1 MYIRR
6 TKTRT
11 MDNGESYFSHRL
23 VRSERVGTK
32 VRQRTLL
39 NLGSHFEVAQALW
52 PQLCARLDQLLSG
65 QTDLLQ
71 IELPTPVEQ
80 KAQDILAR
88 LVSHESPVSTG
99 SNRSTQETASDT
111 DVQRVD
117 INSLEMV
124 QPRSVGVEHL
134 GLWAIEQLRL
144 EELLEG
150 LGLNGPQRAAALG
163 LIIGRMAAPG
173 SELATHRWLKERSA
187 LGELIDFDYSNMS
200 QMQLYRTSDRLI
212 RHRERIEKTLFNR
225 TVDLFGLDCT
235 ITLYDLTN
243 TYFEGDASG
252 NPKAQRGHSKEKRG
266 DCPLLTLGM
275 MLDGSGFVRRSEIFA
290 GNVFEGKTLQSML
303 KALQAPKGALV
314 VLDRGIA
321 TEENLTWMQETGYR
335 YLVVNRG
342 RKREFTPTDCITINT
357 AAEEKVHLK
366 KVRSEDG
373 KEVRLYCYS
382 ERRAKKEE
390 GIAKRFMHRFEANL
404 DKLSEGLS
412 RPRTTKRADK
422 LWERIGRLKEKSHGV
437 SQHYHIELILDED
450 GKTARALRWERK
462 PVDGTL
468 VTHPGIYTLRSNETD
483 WDEERMWRTY
493 IMLTDLEAV
502 FRSLKS
508 ELGLRPIYHHKEERA
523 DGHLFITVL
532 AYQLVQFIRRTLRE
546 KQINDSWLSLRQA
559 LSNQHRITATFRISD
574 NRTLHVRKAS
584 KAEPNQLRIY
594 NALAINSAPG
604 GVKKLID

>member
-6 TKTRT
+6 TKTRST
-11 MDNGESYFSHRL
+11 VQGKSYYSHRL

-39 NLGSHFEVAQALW
+39 NLGCHFEVAQEHW
-52 PQLCARLDQLLSG
+52 PLLCVRLDQMLSPQPGLLPV
-65 QTDLLQ
+65 
-71 IELPTPVEQ
+71 ELPDSVEQ
-80 KAQDILAR
+80 KAQEILAR
-88 LVSHESPVSTG
+88 LVASEPTPSGQTPG
-99 SNRSTQETASDT
+99 TAEADIQSV
-111 DVQRVD
+111 DV
-117 INSLEMV
+117 NSLELV
-124 QPRSVGVEHL
+124 RPRSVGVEHVA
-134 GLWAIEQLRL
+134 LWAMEQLRL
-144 EELLEG
+144 ETLLAD

-173 SELATHRWLKERSA
+173 SELATHRWLRQTSA
-187 LGELIDFDYSNMS
+187 LGELIDFDYTKMS
-200 QMQLYRTSDRLI
+200 LMQLYRTSDRLI
-212 RHRERIEKTLFNR
+212 RHRERIEKALFNR

-243 TYFEGDASG
+243 TYFEGDLGS
-252 NPKAQRGHSKEKRG
+252 NPKAQRGHSKEKRN
-266 DCPLLTLGM
+266 DCPLLTLGLV
-275 MLDGSGFVRRSEIFA
+275 LDGSGFVRRSEIFA
-290 GNVFEGKTLQSML
+290 GNIFEGKTLQSML
-303 KALQAPKGALV
+303 TALQAPKGALV

-321 TEENLTWMQETGYR
+321 TEENLSWMQAAGYR
-335 YLVVNRG
+335 YLVVSRG
-342 RKREFTPTDCITINT
+342 REREFIPADCITINT
-357 AAEEKVHLK
+357 ATEEKVHLK
-366 KVRSEDG
+366 MVRSGDG

-382 ERRAKKEE
+382 ERRARKEE
-390 GIAKRFMHRFEANL
+390 GIAKRFMERFEANL
-404 DKLSEGLS
+404 DKLSAGLS

-422 LWERIGRLKEKSHGV
+422 LWERIGRFKEKSHGL

-462 PVDGTL
+462 PVKGTL
-468 VTHPGIYTLRSNETD
+468 LTHPGVYTLRSNETD

-493 IMLTDLEAV
+493 ILLTDLEAV

-532 AYQLVQFIRRTLRE
+532 AYQLVQFIRCKLRE
-546 KQINDSWLSLRQA
+546 KEINDSWLGLRQT
-559 LSNQHRITATFRISD
+559 LSNQCRITATFRRTD

-594 NALAINSAPG
+594 NALGINPAPG
-604 GVKKLID
+604 GVKKLIA

>member
-6 TKTRT
+6 TKTRST
-11 MDNGESYFSHRL
+11 AQGESYYSHRL

-39 NLGSHFEVAQALW
+39 NLGSHFEVAQEHW
-52 PQLCARLDQLLSG
+52 PQLCARVDQLLSPQAG
-65 QTDLLQ
+65 LLPL
-71 IELPTPVEQ
+71 ELPESIEH
-80 KAQDILAR
+80 KAQEILAR
-88 LVSHESPVSTG
+88 LVASESPTPSAQVP
-99 SNRSTQETASDT
+99 ETARADIQSV
-111 DVQRVD
+111 DV
-117 INSLEMV
+117 NSLELV
-124 QPRSVGVEHL
+124 RPRSVGVEHL
-134 GLWAIEQLRL
+134 GLWAMEQLRL
-144 EELLEG
+144 EALLAD

-173 SELATHRWLKERSA
+173 SERATHRWLQHTSA
-187 LGELIDFDYSNMS
+187 LGELIDFDYATMS
-200 QMQLYRTSDRLI
+200 PMQLYRTSDRLI
-212 RHRERIEKTLFNR
+212 RQRERIEKALFDR

-243 TYFEGDASG
+243 TYFEGDPGS
-252 NPKAQRGHSKEKRG
+252 NPKARRGHSKEKRS
-266 DCPLLTLGM
+266 DCPLLTLGL

-290 GNVFEGKTLQSML
+290 GNIFEGKTLQSML
-303 KALQAPKGALV
+303 SALQAPKGALV

-321 TEENLTWMQETGYR
+321 TEENLSWMQAEGYR

-342 RKREFTPTDCITINT
+342 RERESVPDDCITINT
-357 AAEEKVHLK
+357 ASDEKVHLK
-366 KVRSEDG
+366 RLHSEDG

-390 GIAKRFMHRFEANL
+390 GIAKRFMERFEAKL

-412 RPRTTKRADK
+412 RPRTTKRVDK

-437 SQHYHIELILDED
+437 SQHYQIELILAEDE
-450 GKTARALRWERK
+450 KTAKALRWERK
-462 PVDGTL
+462 PVKGTL
-468 VTHPGIYTLRSNETD
+468 VTHPGVYTLRSNETD

-508 ELGLRPIYHHKEERA
+508 ELGLRPIYHHKEERS

-546 KQINDSWLSLRQA
+546 KDINDSWLSLRQT
-559 LSNQHRITATFRISD
+559 LNNQCRITATFRRTD

-594 NALAINSAPG
+594 NALGINPAPG
-604 GVKKLID
+604 GINKLIV

>member
-6 TKTRT
+6 TKTRST
-11 MDNGESYFSHRL
+11 VQGKSYYSHRL

-39 NLGSHFEVAQALW
+39 NLGRHFEVAQEHW
-52 PQLCARLDQLLSG
+52 PLLCVRLDQMLSPQPGLLPV
-65 QTDLLQ
+65 
-71 IELPTPVEQ
+71 ELPDSVEH
-80 KAQDILAR
+80 KAQEILAR
-88 LVSHESPVSTG
+88 LVASEPTPSGQTPG
-99 SNRSTQETASDT
+99 TAEADIQSV
-111 DVQRVD
+111 DV
-117 INSLEMV
+117 NSLELV
-124 QPRSVGVEHL
+124 RPRSVGVEHVA
-134 GLWAIEQLRL
+134 LWAMEQLRL
-144 EELLEG
+144 ETLLAD

-173 SELATHRWLKERSA
+173 SELATHRWLRQTSA
-187 LGELIDFDYSNMS
+187 LGELIDFDYTKMS
-200 QMQLYRTSDRLI
+200 LMQLYRTSDRLI
-212 RHRERIEKTLFNR
+212 RHRERIEKALFNR

-243 TYFEGDASG
+243 TYFEGDLGS
-252 NPKAQRGHSKEKRG
+252 NPKARRGHSKEKRS
-266 DCPLLTLGM
+266 DCPLLTLGL

-290 GNVFEGKTLQSML
+290 GNIFEGKTLQSML

-321 TEENLTWMQETGYR
+321 TEENLTWMQEAGYR

-342 RKREFTPTDCITINT
+342 REREAVPDDCITINT
-357 AAEEKVHLK
+357 ANDEKVQLK
-366 KVRSEDG
+366 KVCSEDG

-382 ERRAKKEE
+382 ERRARKEE
-390 GIAKRFMHRFEANL
+390 GIAKRFMERFEANL
-404 DKLSEGLS
+404 DKLSAGLS
-412 RPRTTKRADK
+412 RPRTTKRPDK

-437 SQHYHIELILDED
+437 SQHYHIELILAEDE
-450 GKTARALRWERK
+450 KTARALRWERK
-462 PVDGTL
+462 PVTGTL
-468 VTHPGIYTLRSNETD
+468 VTHPGVYTLRSNETD

-532 AYQLVQFIRRTLRE
+532 AYQLVQFIRCTLRE
-546 KQINDSWLSLRQA
+546 KDINDSWLGLRQT
-559 LSNQHRITATFRISD
+559 LNNQCRITATFRRTD

-594 NALAINSAPG
+594 NALGINPAPG
-604 GVKKLID
+604 GINKLIV

>member
-1 MYIRR
+1 MYVRR
-6 TKTRT
+6 TKTRST
-11 MDNGESYFSHRL
+11 AQGESYYSHRL

-39 NLGSHFEVAQALW
+39 NLGSHFEVAQEHW
-52 PQLCARLDQLLSG
+52 PQLCARVDQLLSPQAG
-65 QTDLLQ
+65 LLPL
-71 IELPTPVEQ
+71 ELPESVEH
-80 KAQDILAR
+80 KAQEILAR
-88 LVSHESPVSTG
+88 LVASESPTPSAQVP
-99 SNRSTQETASDT
+99 ETARADIQSV
-111 DVQRVD
+111 DV
-117 INSLEMV
+117 NSLELV
-124 QPRSVGVEHL
+124 RPRSVGVEHL
-134 GLWAIEQLRL
+134 GLWAMEQLRL
-144 EELLEG
+144 EALLED

-173 SELATHRWLKERSA
+173 SEMATHRWLQHTSA
-187 LGELIDFDYSNMS
+187 LGELIDFDYATMS
-200 QMQLYRTSDRLI
+200 PMQLYRTSDRLI
-212 RHRERIEKTLFNR
+212 RHRERIEKALFDR

-243 TYFEGDASG
+243 TYFEGDSTS
-252 NPKAQRGHSKEKRG
+252 NPKARRGHSKEKRS
-266 DCPLLTLGM
+266 DCPLLTLGL

-290 GNVFEGKTLQSML
+290 GNVFEGHTLQSML

-321 TEENLTWMQETGYR
+321 TEENLSWMQAEGYR

-342 RKREFTPTDCITINT
+342 RERESVPDDCITINT
-357 AAEEKVHLK
+357 ASDEKVHLK
-366 KVRSEDG
+366 KLHSEDG

-390 GIAKRFMHRFEANL
+390 GIAKRFMERFEAKL

-412 RPRTTKRADK
+412 RPRTTKRVDK

-437 SQHYHIELILDED
+437 SQHYHIELILAED
-450 GKTARALRWERK
+450 GKTATALRWERK
-462 PVDGTL
+462 PVKGTL
-468 VTHPGIYTLRSNETD
+468 VTHPGVYTLRSNETD

-508 ELGLRPIYHHKEERA
+508 ELGLRPIYHHKEERS

-546 KQINDSWLSLRQA
+546 KDINDSWLNLRQT
-559 LSNQHRITATFRISD
+559 LNNQCRITASFRRAD

-594 NALAINSAPG
+594 NALGINPAPG
-604 GVKKLID
+604 GVNKLIA

>member
-6 TKTRT
+6 TKTRST
-11 MDNGESYFSHRL
+11 AQGESYYSHRL

-39 NLGSHFEVAQALW
+39 NLGSHFEVAQEHW
-52 PQLCARLDQLLSG
+52 PQLCARLDQMLSPQHGLLPV
-65 QTDLLQ
+65 
-71 IELPTPVEQ
+71 ELADNVEQ
-80 KAQDILAR
+80 KAQEILAR
-88 LVSHESPVSTG
+88 LVASESPTPSAQVP
-99 SNRSTQETASDT
+99 ETVRADIQSV
-111 DVQRVD
+111 DV
-117 INSLEMV
+117 NSLELV
-124 QPRSVGVEHL
+124 RPRSVGVEHL
-134 GLWAIEQLRL
+134 GLWAMEQLRL
-144 EELLEG
+144 EALLED

-173 SELATHRWLKERSA
+173 SEMATHRWLQHTSA
-187 LGELIDFDYSNMS
+187 LGELIDFDYATMS

-212 RHRERIEKTLFNR
+212 RHRERIEKALFDR

-243 TYFEGDASG
+243 TYFEGDPAS
-252 NPKAQRGHSKEKRG
+252 NLKARRGHSKEKRS
-266 DCPLLTLGM
+266 DCPLLTLGL

-290 GNVFEGKTLQSML
+290 GNIFEGKTLQSML
-303 KALQAPKGALV
+303 SALQAPEGALV

-321 TEENLTWMQETGYR
+321 TEENLSWMQAEGYR

-342 RKREFTPTDCITINT
+342 RERESVPDDCITINT
-357 AAEEKVHLK
+357 ASDEKIHLK
-366 KVRSEDG
+366 KLHSEDG

-390 GIAKRFMHRFEANL
+390 GIAKRFMERFEAKL
-404 DKLSEGLS
+404 DKLSAGLS
-412 RPRTTKRADK
+412 RPRTTKRVEK

-437 SQHYHIELILDED
+437 SRHYQIELILAED
-450 GKTARALRWERK
+450 GKTATALNWERK
-462 PVDGTL
+462 PVKGTL
-468 VTHPGIYTLRSNETD
+468 VTHPGVYTLRSNETD

-508 ELGLRPIYHHKEERA
+508 ELGLRPIYHHKEERS

-546 KQINDSWLSLRQA
+546 KDINDSWLSLRQT
-559 LSNQHRITATFRISD
+559 LSNQCRITATFRRTD
-574 NRTLHVRKAS
+574 KRTLHVRKAS

-594 NALAINSAPG
+594 NALGINPAPG
-604 GVKKLID
+604 GVNKLIV